1 MNDMIIGMENLPNIF
16 IDSIRV
22 EQDSVLKSTIK
33 LRIGAFDT
41 IENPRWHRNEM
52 LTAGLKFKVILE
64 TNGEKITEL
73 NDGLLSLYDYEI
85 GQNVKVFSAASLQ
98 RFFPKTSINSEVSNH
113 RFYYKEI
120 IFDSQAYG
128 PTLNVY
134 TSFFIDNLNF
144 ENDLFNKFYGPL
156 AGEIIYSG
164 GALNNTTNYFY
175 YPETNEEYGGPVH
188 QHPGK
193 GFMEGSLHSAT
204 PHKSL
209 VKVVEE
215 NFKIVYEGLIEEEGP
230 PITTAVA
237 PDGVPTR
244 QTLGE
249 DEEVTVEDPNVG
261 DNSDIQGI
269 Y

>member
-16 IDSIRV
+16 IDNIRV
-22 EQDSVLKSTIK
+22 EQDSLLRSTIK

-41 IENPRWHRNEM
+41 IENPRWYRNEM
-52 LTAGLKFKVILE
+52 LTAGLKFKVVLE

-98 RFFPKTSINSEVSNH
+98 RFYVPSIEATNY
-113 RFYYKEI
+113 RFYYMEVN
-120 IFDSQAYG
+120 FDSQVYG
-128 PTLNVY
+128 SILNVY
-134 TSFFIDNLNF
+134 TSFFVDNLNF

-175 YPETNEEYGGPVH
+175 DPVTNLEYGGPVH
-188 QHPGK
+188 VSPTGQ
-193 GFMEGSLHSAT
+193 FMAGSKHSDSS
-204 PHKSL
+204 HSNL
-209 VKVVEE
+209 VKVEEE
-215 NFKIVYEGLIEEEGP
+215 NFKIVYEALIEEEGP
-230 PITTAVA
+230 PTTTGAA
-237 PDGVPTR
+237 PGGVPTPPGNA
-244 QTLGE
+244 GE

-261 DNSDIQGI
+261 ENSNIQGI